1 MVGPVAGAD
10 EAAEEG
16 MILVAA
22 MIFVLKMPLD
32 VALVMA
38 LEMVAICGFWMG
50 G

>member
-32 VALVMA
+32 VAL
-38 LEMVAICGFWMG
+38 EMVAICGFWMDG
-50 G
+50 